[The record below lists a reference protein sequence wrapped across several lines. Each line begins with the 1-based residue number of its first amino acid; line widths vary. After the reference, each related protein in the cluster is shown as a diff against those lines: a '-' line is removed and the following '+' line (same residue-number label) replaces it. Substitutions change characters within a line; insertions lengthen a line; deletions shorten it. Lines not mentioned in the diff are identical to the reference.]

1 MAHKTLT
8 ISEEAYNSL
17 VALKKEGESFTDVIN
32 RITGLVRKKPLK
44 DFTGRLKDDKFEK
57 AVIEIRSSDS
67 DISRLESAEL

>member
-44 DFTGRLKDDKFEK
+44 DFAGRLKDDKFEI
-57 AVIEIRSSDS
+57 AATEIRSSGS
-67 DISRLESAEL
+67 DMSRLESAKL

>member
-44 DFTGRLKDDKFEK
+44 DFAGRLKDDKFEK